1 LINLNTPLP
10 KEADVVV
17 VGAGASGLAFAWRL
31 ATCLKGLRILIV
43 ERGGYVDQRAAPSLT
58 PEWELAL
65 QKQFHANP
73 NIRCNDADYPID
85 DTQSVIK
92 PALFNA
98 IGGSTIR
105 WGAHFPR
112 FRPSDFYPHKLDGVA
127 ADWPIGYDD
136 LVAYMDINDQMMGV
150 SGLAGDTANPPR
162 PPRPYPP
169 LASCEGSKRL
179 IQGANQLGW
188 HWWPADAAIATADSA
203 NRRACNNCGPCGIGC
218 PRHARAS
225 ADIAYLAAAQRAGI
239 ELVHHAVVTQILMS
253 SGKAKSIQVRN
264 RSGETFTINLA
275 HLVLAGNAIST
286 NVLLNSISEWNNPLL
301 GKGLMLHPTA
311 IVTGYFRDNLKSYS
325 GPFATSIVSQQF
337 CETEKKRG
345 FVRGFQLQALRGQG
359 PLSTALGGYGTSVAW
374 GRSHAKR
381 FSQAFGHSMSLT
393 VTCEDLPEPINR
405 IEVSKEK
412 LDHFGMPVAK
422 MYYRVGSNTESMKKY
437 GIERAQEWLQAAGAE
452 KISINPLSKQAGFHL
467 MGTAPMGVSEKHSVT
482 SSDGRLHGIENITII
497 DASVFPSSSPVN
509 PTSTLQAIALRAAD
523 LMARRL
529 SSQ

>member
-1 LINLNTPLP
+1 MP
-10 KEADVVV
+10 KAADIVI

-31 ATCLKGLRILIV
+31 ATGLKNCRILIV
-43 ERGGYVDQRAAPSLT
+43 ERGGYVNQRAAPSLT

-65 QKQFHANP
+65 QKSFHANP
-73 NIRCNDADYPID
+73 NIRCNDADYPVD

-92 PALFNA
+92 PAFFNA

-127 ADWPIGYDD
+127 ADWPMGYDD

-162 PPRPYPP
+162 SPRQYPP

-188 HWWPADAAIATADSA
+188 HWWPADAAIATTDSTT
-203 NRRACNNCGPCGIGC
+203 RRACNNCGPCGIGC

-225 ADIAYLAAAQRAGI
+225 ADTAYLAAAQHAGV
-239 ELVHHAVVTQILMS
+239 ELIQHTVVTRILTS
-253 SGKAKSIQVRN
+253 TGQAKAIEIRTQN
-264 RSGETFTINLA
+264 GEKFVIDLE

-286 NVLLNSISEWNNPLL
+286 NVLLSSMNDWNNPLL

-311 IVTGYFRDNLKSYS
+311 IVTGFFRDNLKSYT

-359 PLSTALGGYGTSVAW
+359 PLTTALGGYGNPIAW
-374 GRSHAKR
+374 GRSHAKG
-381 FSQAFGHSMSLT
+381 FSQTFGHGMSLT
-393 VTCEDLPEPINR
+393 VTCEDLPEPVNR
-405 IEVSKEK
+405 IEVNKEK
-412 LDHFGMPVAK
+412 LDHFGMPIAK
-422 MYYRVGSNTESMKKY
+422 MHYRLGSNTERMKKY
-437 GIERAQEWLQAAGAE
+437 GIERAQQWLRAAGAQ
-452 KISINPLSKQAGFHL
+452 KISVNPLSKQAGFHL
-467 MGTAPMGVSEKHSVT
+467 MGTAPMGVSARDSVT
-482 SSDGRLHGIENITII
+482 APDGRLYGVANITII
-497 DASVFPSSSPVN
+497 DASVFPSSSPIN

-529 SSQ
+529 SAQ